1 MKVKKITDNIK
12 IAEEQESKIN
22 ELKMEINELK
32 EVNQRLIEKIL
43 DSKPPII
50 KTAIATAIALM
61 IAFVSANA
69 LLTYLVI
76 DNEPIYISNVDI
88 YRQGAN
94 YTSAKWEF
102 YVQPEQKYVWSD
114 PKDVSWAFCDMDI
127 RNIENCFN
135 LSEYNGILF
144 YISGNIEN
152 QPIEFNLFT
161 HYFINDNRT
170 HQVCRYSNKEDFL
183 ITTNWDI
190 VNISFSNLSIVP
202 PSMEEWYPKSPDLE
216 KVFAIGFAVKT
227 YTPIEGEIHIDEV
240 SLIHKN
246 GSSNLISNFDKLDI
260 SINGKDGVW
269 HAGTG
274 HL

>member
-1 MKVKKITDNIK
+1 MKVKKISDNIK

-22 ELKMEINELK
+22 ELKREINELK
-32 EVNQRLIEKIL
+32 EVNQKLIEKIL
-43 DSKPPII
+43 DSKSPII

-114 PKDVSWAFCDMDI
+114 SKDVSWAFCDMDI